1 MKIFRKINSNSPWK
15 NKEIQFF
22 FNNNLNYFNNIFLK
36 KTIESFIK
44 AKRSLIH
51 IKEKIS
57 LAFNVIFIKLS
68 QDCRS
73 LLFRYDF
80 TLDKIF
86 SIYFFGNDKDK
97 TKKLAD
103 QNLTEKSIN
112 ITRIR

>member
-1 MKIFRKINSNSPWK
+1 MGCINNCM
-15 NKEIQFF
+15 
-22 FNNNLNYFNNIFLK
+22 NNIFLI
-36 KTIESFIK
+36 KTIEIFIK
-44 AKRSLIH
+44 AKRCLIH

-57 LAFNVIFIKLS
+57 LAINAIFTKLS
-68 QDCRS
+68 QDCRP

-80 TLDKIF
+80 TLNKTF
-86 SIYFFGNDKDK
+86 SIYFFGNSKDK